1 MANPEG
7 EAESEAVRLDFDR
20 RLTPVSWFRGH
31 VRPMCAIVIPFPRT
45 PGNAR
50 LVGLIHSDDSQA
62 GSCGKSDPRLTGG

>member
-50 LVGLIHSDDSQA
+50 LSWSDSFRTIPKQVPVGKVIRA
-62 GSCGKSDPRLTGG
+62 